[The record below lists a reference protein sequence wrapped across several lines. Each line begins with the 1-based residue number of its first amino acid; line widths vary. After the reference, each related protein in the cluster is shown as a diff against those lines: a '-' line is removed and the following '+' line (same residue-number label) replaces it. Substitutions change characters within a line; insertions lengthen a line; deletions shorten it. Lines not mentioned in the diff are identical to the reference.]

1 MTDSSLL
8 ETRSQLPN
16 TGFRFMTPA
25 KLLGSLVGIFVISTI
40 VFSTLYG
47 VEKTRKI
54 TTTVERALPFTT
66 TTNDVC
72 LTPYCVK
79 AANYLLESI
88 DETVEPCEDFFHF
101 SCGTWIKNTR
111 IPDDVS
117 AQSNFN
123 LLRTQLDYNVVDLLS
138 SPPANDANEPKAV
151 VNARRFYNSC
161 IDDTEIETNGVN
173 TILLLVNTEFGGW
186 PILQGSSW
194 DNSTFDLPDLL
205 FQLRKYYSNI
215 IYRVDTAVNEENSTV
230 HNIEVGQSN
239 LALGQKQY
247 YASETNVTIAYRQLI
262 RELAN
267 ALGND
272 TSMIDQDVNDIFEFE
287 KNIAKYHWTNDE
299 QRARFNETVR
309 TTVGNLSFTFN
320 TTFDFT
326 DYVRRCY
333 LLGNVT
339 LQDTDIVAVS
349 EVEYLN
355 NISLILKQASP
366 RTIQNY
372 IVWRFIMGATSLMS
386 QQIRNI
392 RQRFDRIFHGTN
404 AERPRDVECGSLT
417 NAYMGFAVSKLYI
430 KKYFDEN
437 ALNESIEMINNIQNT
452 FLEMLNESTWMDAE
466 SKVKAIEKAKTMNQH
481 IGYPDYL
488 GSDNN
493 TKLENDYAEYN
504 FNSSYIR
511 NALKILEINVKKSFQ
526 LLRKPVDKNGWGDY
540 SAPSVVNAFYEPSKN
555 QISFPAGILQTP
567 FFNKDAPKY
576 LNYGGIGV
584 IIGHEITH
592 GFDDTGRQ
600 FDKDGNRIPWW
611 TDETIKKFNER
622 KTCIINQYSNYTV
635 TQINMKGDG
644 NLTQGEDIADNGGL
658 REAFFVSIFE
668 ILVCMP

>member
-1 MTDSSLL
+1 
-8 ETRSQLPN
+8 
-16 TGFRFMTPA
+16 
-25 KLLGSLVGIFVISTI
+25 
-40 VFSTLYG
+40 
-47 VEKTRKI
+47 
-54 TTTVERALPFTT
+54 
-66 TTNDVC
+66 
-72 LTPYCVK
+72 
-79 AANYLLESI
+79 
-88 DETVEPCEDFFHF
+88 
-101 SCGTWIKNTR
+101 
-111 IPDDVS
+111 
-117 AQSNFN
+117 
-123 LLRTQLDYNVVDLLS
+123 
-138 SPPANDANEPKAV
+138 
-151 VNARRFYNSC
+151 
-161 IDDTEIETNGVN
+161 
-173 TILLLVNTEFGGW
+173 
-186 PILQGSSW
+186 
-194 DNSTFDLPDLL
+194 
-205 FQLRKYYSNI
+205 
-215 IYRVDTAVNEENSTV
+215 
-230 HNIEVGQSN
+230 
-239 LALGQKQY
+239 
-247 YASETNVTIAYRQLI
+247 
-262 RELAN
+262 
-267 ALGND
+267 
-272 TSMIDQDVNDIFEFE
+272 MIDQDVNDIFEFE

-466 SKVKAIEKAKTMNQH
+466 SKAKTMNQH

-493 TKLENDYAEYN
+493 TKLENDYAE
-504 FNSSYIR
+504 
-511 NALKILEINVKKSFQ
+511 KSFQ

-576 LNYGGIGV
+576 LNYGGK
-584 IIGHEITH
+584 H
-592 GFDDTGRQ
+592 
-600 FDKDGNRIPWW
+600 
-611 TDETIKKFNER
+611 
-622 KTCIINQYSNYTV
+622 
-635 TQINMKGDG
+635 
-644 NLTQGEDIADNGGL
+644 
-658 REAFFVSIFE
+658 
-668 ILVCMP
+668 